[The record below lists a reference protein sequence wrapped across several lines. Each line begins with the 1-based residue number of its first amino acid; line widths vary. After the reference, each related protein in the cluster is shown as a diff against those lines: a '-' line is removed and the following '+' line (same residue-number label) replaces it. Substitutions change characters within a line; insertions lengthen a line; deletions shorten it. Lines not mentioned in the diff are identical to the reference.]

1 MPCSARH
8 AQHVP
13 DWENPQITA
22 INRLPAHAPLIP
34 FPDEAAAL
42 SQRQRE
48 DSPYFQSLNGRWR
61 FHLAPNP
68 QSTPDG
74 FCLPDYDAGNWG
86 VIDVPANWTMQGYDK
101 PIYTNVKMPIPNDP
115 PRVPHDDNPTGLYRT
130 TFTIPAGW
138 AGRRV
143 ILAFE
148 GVESAFYVW
157 INGHQVGYSQDS
169 RLTAEFDITPFLQPG
184 ENTLAAMV
192 IRWSDGSYLED
203 QDHWWMAGIYRAV
216 YLYSVPN
223 VHLADIFARPELDD
237 DLRDGMLR
245 VRARI
250 GVATGASAAGYHVS
264 MTLFDPQGAPLFAA
278 PVSAPVVPDDNTI
291 LKADLAATVP
301 TPRQWSAET
310 PHLYTLIVALQ
321 DAAGQTVDVRRLRLG
336 FRRVEVR
343 GRTLLINGQP
353 VLIKGVNRHEH
364 DDRRGKAVTLESM
377 IADIRLM
384 KQFNFNAVRTSHYPN
399 DTRWYDLCDEY
410 GLYIIDEANIEC
422 HALYNRLAHEPEW
435 LNAIVERGVRMVER
449 DKNHPC
455 IILWSLGN
463 ESGYGPA
470 HDALAGWIR
479 GYDPSRPLHYEGA
492 INRNWYGGHLA
503 TDIVCPMYPAI
514 ERIVAYADDPHG
526 DRPLIMCEYAH
537 SMGNSTGNLKEYWE
551 AIESHPGL
559 QGGFIW
565 DWVDQG
571 LIKMDEQGH
580 SYWAYGGDFGDTIND
595 RNFCI
600 NGLIWPDRTPHP
612 AMWECKKLFQPIR
625 VEAVD
630 LAAGIIRV
638 TNRAYFSGLHHVRG
652 AWEIAADGE
661 TLAEGVLPTLDIPP
675 QQSREFRLNYT
686 PPVLKPGAE
695 AFLTVRFTLAE
706 DTLWASAGHEIAWE
720 QFALPLIP
728 PGPTRL
734 VTERLPA
741 LRLSRSDTR
750 AVIEGADF
758 RLVFDIAAGT
768 ISALNF
774 RDTALVAAGPV
785 LNVWR
790 AATDNDGFKAEPGLA
805 VSPGQPAKLLKLWLD
820 AGLDR
825 LERRIEAVDV
835 AQPAPGLVTI
845 AVRAEALAP
854 GTATRL
860 HHTLTY
866 AIHGSGDVVISARI
880 HVPLGLPPLPR
891 LGLTMQLPAGF
902 EQVAWFGRGPHESYI
917 DRKAGAAVGLYRGT
931 VDEQYVPYILPQE
944 NGNKADVRWLTLTNE
959 AGTGLLAVAQPTMEA
974 SVSHYTAADLYAA
987 FHTNELTR
995 RDEVILNL
1003 DLMQCG
1009 LGGASCG
1016 PGTLPQYLLLPGS
1029 YTFRVRLRPISAGDD
1044 VQALSR
1050 LLMPLGSE

>member
-22 INRLPAHAPLIP
+22 INRLPARAPLIP
-34 FPDEAAAL
+34 LPDEATAL
-42 SQRQRE
+42 NYQRRE

-68 QSTPDG
+68 QSAPEG
-74 FCLPDYDAGNWG
+74 FCQPGYDASPWG
-86 VIDVPANWTMQGYDK
+86 MIDVPANWTMQGYDK

-130 TFTIPAGW
+130 SFTLPAGW

-169 RLTAEFDITPFLQPG
+169 RLTAEFDITPFLLPG

-203 QDHWWMAGIYRAV
+203 QDHWWMAGIYRDV

-223 VHLADIFARPELDD
+223 VHLADVFARPELDD
-237 DLRDGMLR
+237 DLRDGLLR

-250 GVATGASAAGYHVS
+250 GAATGASAAGCRVS
-264 MTLFDPQGAPLFAA
+264 MALYDPDGAPVFDG

-291 LKADLAATVP
+291 LKVDLTAAVP
-301 TPRQWSAET
+301 APRQWSAET
-310 PHLYTLIVALQ
+310 PHLYTLVVALQ
-321 DAAGQTVDVRRLRLG
+321 DAEGRTVDARRLRIG

-353 VLIKGVNRHEH
+353 VLIRGVNRHEH

-399 DTRWYDLCDEY
+399 DSRWYDLCDEY

-435 LNAIVERGVRMVER
+435 LDAIVERGVRMVER

-492 INRNWYGGHLA
+492 INRDWYGGQLA
-503 TDIVCPMYPAI
+503 TDIVCPMYPTI
-514 ERIVAYADDPHG
+514 ERIVAYAEDPRG

-571 LIKMDEQGH
+571 LLKTDAQGR

-638 TNRAYFSGLHHVRG
+638 TNRAYFSGLQGVRG
-652 AWEIAADGE
+652 TWEIAADGE
-661 TLAEGVLPTLDIPP
+661 TLATGALPALDIPP
-675 QQSREFRLNYT
+675 QESREVHLPYT

-706 DTLWASAGHEIAWE
+706 DTPWAAAGHEIAWE
-720 QFALPLIP
+720 QFALPLAA

-734 VTERLPA
+734 VLERLPA
-741 LRLSRSDTR
+741 LRLTQEAGQ
-750 AVIEGADF
+750 AVIEGGDF
-758 RLVFDIAAGT
+758 RLAFDTTAGT
-768 ISALNF
+768 IAALSF
-774 RDTALVAAGPV
+774 RDTALIAAGPV

-790 AATDNDGFKAEPGLA
+790 AATDNDGFKAEPALA
-805 VSPGQPAKLLKLWLD
+805 VSSAQPPKLLKLWLD

-825 LERRIEAVDV
+825 LERRVEAVDV

-845 AVRAEALAP
+845 TVRAVAQAA
-854 GTATRL
+854 GTTTRL

-866 AIHGSGDVVISARI
+866 NVYGSGDLVINAAI
-880 HVPLGLPPLPR
+880 HVPLDLPPLPR
-891 LGLTMQLPAGF
+891 LGLTLQLPGGF
-902 EQVAWFGRGPHESYI
+902 EQVAWFGRGPHENYI
-917 DRKAGAAVGLYRGT
+917 DRKAGAPVGLYRGT

-944 NGNKADVRWLTLTNE
+944 NGNKTDVRWLLLTNE
-959 AGTGLLAVAQPTMEA
+959 AGMGLLAVAQPTMEA

-995 RDEVILNL
+995 RNEVILNL

-1029 YTFRVRLRPISAGDD
+1029 YTFRVRLRPIT
-1044 VQALSR
+1044 R
-1050 LLMPLGSE
+1050 